1 MSDISYRDAIVEALD
16 EELGRDEDVFL
27 FGQDVGEMGGNFATT
42 RGLFP
47 KYGAERVRNTP
58 ISEDAIVGLAIG
70 ASIAG
75 KRPVAEV
82 MFSSFLGC
90 CWDELCNHASQ
101 LHYVSN
107 GACIPRFTLRT
118 VNVFGRSSGGH
129 HSGRPEASLVH
140 LPGLVVVAPSNPYDA
155 KAMLKYAIRS
165 DDPVIFVENAM
176 LYGSEIGPVGGEDD
190 LVPFG
195 RAKIVR
201 EGSDVTMLTYSGT
214 VKTGITAATVL
225 ERRGISA
232 EVIDLRSLAPLDD
245 DTVLGSVRATGR
257 VVIVEEDSKT
267 AGMGAE
273 IAARVTEGA
282 WDNLLGPPIRIAAA
296 DTPVPFSPPLEEA
309 IAPTTSAVISTA
321 ARLCEDQKVPT

>member
-47 KYGAERVRNTP
+47 KYGAGRVRNTP

-232 EVIDLRSLAPLDD
+232 
-245 DTVLGSVRATGR
+245 
-257 VVIVEEDSKT
+257 
-267 AGMGAE
+267 
-273 IAARVTEGA
+273 
-282 WDNLLGPPIRIAAA
+282 
-296 DTPVPFSPPLEEA
+296 
-309 IAPTTSAVISTA
+309 
-321 ARLCEDQKVPT
+321 